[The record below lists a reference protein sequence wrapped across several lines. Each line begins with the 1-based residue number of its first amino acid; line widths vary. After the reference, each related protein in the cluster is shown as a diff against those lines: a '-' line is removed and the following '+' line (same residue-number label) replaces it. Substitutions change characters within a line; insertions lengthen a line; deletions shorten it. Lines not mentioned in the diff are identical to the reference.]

1 MVEELLWFLS
11 GSTNNNDLTAKDV
24 HIWDAWARPDGDLG
38 PIYGHQLR
46 SWPGFVKSAE
56 TVGGKHTVVYETI
69 DQISELIA
77 NIKSNPE
84 SRRHVVSAWN
94 VADLPEMALAPC
106 HCLFQFYV
114 ADGRLSCQLYQRS
127 ADMFLGVPFNIAS
140 YALLTHMVA
149 QQCDLKLG
157 EFIWT
162 GGDCHIYKNHFDQ
175 VQLQLTR
182 MPKPFPTLQLRKKA
196 SIFEYELADVD
207 FLNYEYHPAIK
218 AEVAV

>member
-1 MVEELLWFLS
+1 
-11 GSTNNNDLTAKDV
+11 
-24 HIWDAWARPDGDLG
+24 
-38 PIYGHQLR
+38 
-46 SWPGFVKSAE
+46 
-56 TVGGKHTVVYETI
+56 
-69 DQISELIA
+69 
-77 NIKSNPE
+77 
-84 SRRHVVSAWN
+84 
-94 VADLPEMALAPC
+94 
-106 HCLFQFYV
+106 
-114 ADGRLSCQLYQRS
+114 
-127 ADMFLGVPFNIAS
+127 MFLGVPFNIAS